1 MQLFGKVPH
10 KMQFSIVCLLIAL
23 ALATGC
29 SSPLTGCSSNQ
40 WWYQEGKSPNQTM
53 RDLAACQNQALVNGQ
68 SFSVGNTDNG
78 AGRAVAAGMINA
90 GFERKRENQ
99 IVMTGMIAKGY
110 TLVDK
115 NSQLL
120 TQSQSL
126 SHSNPP
132 IQQDARITAMLL
144 GHWES
149 VSITGTQQN
158 NPAAGAYVHTP
169 QKMLKEINALQLKN
183 GDKPY
188 PDIKSAIAG
197 GQDPRIA
204 TPIYINPKTGEDVT
218 KYALQPSPAS
228 DKIGLSKL
236 EVNFMPGNK
245 LIARMTK
252 NGTVTAENGNYRV
265 QGDKLTMWVPTDDPD
280 PDKVTLSFTSDGLI
294 MSFSTGVT
302 VSYQK
307 N

>member
-1 MQLFGKVPH
+1 
-10 KMQFSIVCLLIAL
+10 MQFSIFCLLIAL

-68 SFSVGNTDNG
+68 SFSIGNTDNA

-90 GFERKRENQ
+90 GFDRKRENQ
-99 IVMTGMIAKGY
+99 IVRTGMLAKGY
-110 TLVDK
+110 TLIDK
-115 NSQLL
+115 NSPLL
-120 TQSQSL
+120 SKSQSL
-126 SHSNPP
+126 SYLNPS
-132 IQQDARITAMLL
+132 IQQDAQITAMLL

-149 VSITGTQQN
+149 VSITGTQRN

-169 QKMLKEINALQLKN
+169 QKMLKEINASQVKN
-183 GDKPY
+183 GAKQY

-204 TPIYINPKTGEDVT
+204 MPIYINPKTREDVT
-218 KYALQPSPAS
+218 KYALEPSLAS
-228 DKIGLSKL
+228 DTGGLSKM
-236 EVNFMPGNK
+236 EVTFIPGNK
-245 LIARMTK
+245 LIGRITK
-252 NGTVTAENGNYRV
+252 NSTVISTNGIYRV
-265 QGDKLTMWVPTDDPD
+265 QGDKLTMWVPTLDDPD

-302 VSYQK
+302 VSFQR